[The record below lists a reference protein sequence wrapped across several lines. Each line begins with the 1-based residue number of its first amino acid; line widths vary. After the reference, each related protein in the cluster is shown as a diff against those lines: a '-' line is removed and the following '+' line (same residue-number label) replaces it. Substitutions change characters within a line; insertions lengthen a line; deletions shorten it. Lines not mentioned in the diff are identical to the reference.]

1 MLAIILIVGIVM
13 AAIPKYELL
22 GRGNG
27 KNIVKLKDG
36 PRAYLDDAELETFKK
51 TGELPKAPGVEM
63 LEPGTSP
70 QAAEMAALKDRVKAL
85 EDWKASIEA
94 RIAEAEAG
102 AAAEDQG
109 EPEDP
114 KADRVKALERM
125 KKDELIAIAQGHG
138 LTIPASAT
146 NASVA
151 EAIIGHEFPES

>member
-70 QAAEMAALKDRVKAL
+70 QAAEMAALRDRVKAL
-85 EDWKASIEA
+85 EDRLAAMEA
-94 RIAEAEAG
+94 RLTQEDAEE
-102 AAAEDQG
+102 
-109 EPEDP
+109 EPEDT

-151 EAIIGHEFPES
+151 EAIIAHEFPES